1 MKSIQQTIQTV
12 IGAMTVAMAL
22 TAAPAAQAGFGS
34 TAYMASTNDVPG
46 ALGAP
51 GWAPSLDYRVDGLL
65 VQFPALNLI
74 GGLAG
79 QRLDFGLAVSGT
91 LARGGMSGTTDGIF
105 MLGGAA
111 RYFSINGVEDA
122 SAFSLLA
129 KARLGAEIKKGDK
142 KGMGFG
148 IYVVPEFGISTFTDG
163 NLDTA
168 DRDLG
173 VAWGGGIEL
182 SCWFSGK

>member
-1 MKSIQQTIQTV
+1 M
-12 IGAMTVAMAL
+12 AAAL

-34 TAYMASTNDVPG
+34 TAYMVSTNDVPG

-51 GWAPSLDYRVDGLL
+51 GWAPTLDYRTGGLL

-79 QRLDFGLAVSGT
+79 QRLDFGAAVSGT
-91 LARGGMSGTTDGIF
+91 LARGGMSGTTDGVF

-111 RYFSINGVEDA
+111 RYFSINGVDDA

-129 KARLGAEIKKGDK
+129 KGRLGAEIK

-182 SCWFSGK
+182 SCWFAGK

>member
-1 MKSIQQTIQTV
+1 M
-12 IGAMTVAMAL
+12 AAAL

-34 TAYMASTNDVPG
+34 TAYMVSTNDVPG

-51 GWAPSLDYRVDGLL
+51 GWAPTLDYRTGGLL

-79 QRLDFGLAVSGT
+79 QRLDFGAAV
-91 LARGGMSGTTDGIF
+91 SGTTDGVF

-111 RYFSINGVEDA
+111 RYFSINGVDDA

-129 KARLGAEIKKGDK
+129 KGRLGAEIK

-182 SCWFSGK
+182 SCWFAGK